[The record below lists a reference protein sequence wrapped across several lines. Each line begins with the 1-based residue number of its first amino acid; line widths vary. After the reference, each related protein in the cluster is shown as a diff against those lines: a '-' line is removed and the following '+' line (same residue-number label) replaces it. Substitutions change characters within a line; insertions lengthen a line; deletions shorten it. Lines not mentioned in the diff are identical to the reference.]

1 MSIASL
7 APRADFPL
15 LAANPALHYL
25 DSAAT
30 SQKPAAVLDALRH
43 FYETSNANPHRGAYA
58 LSALA
63 TDAYHDARATIAR
76 FVGVADADCLIFT
89 RGTTESMNLVASSWG
104 GAHVGPG
111 DEIVVSALEHHA
123 NFVPWQQLA
132 LRTGATLRIV
142 ELTATQTIDLDM
154 LRDVVGARTKI
165 VAITHVSNAVGSIT
179 PLHDVVRIV
188 RARSAAVIVVDGAQ
202 AVPHLAVRF
211 DALDVD
217 FYAFSGHKLLGPMG
231 IGVLVGRRALL
242 EAMPPYQFG
251 GDMIEWVR
259 DTDSTWN
266 VLPHKF
272 EAGTPNAADA
282 VALAAAVRYLDGLGM
297 DKVRAHEIALLE
309 AAEARV
315 RALPGV
321 TERCAELLAG
331 RRASARSG
339 HDSRSTRGLHPGR
352 PSLRPAP
359 HAAARCQRHG
369 AGQLLRV
376 QRWPRRGRA
385 GRRARGGAA
394 AVRDRRLS
402 SVAPFTA
409 SIAAMY
415 QDALLAHHR
424 APHNRRVIESPTTS
438 GARKNPVCGDEI
450 TVMVSLDADTVC
462 DVAFTGRS
470 CSIGVDD
477 DGRGA
482 GAHGERCAGPGRRG
496 RPHAAS
502 GRQRW
507 RPRGCG
513 ARAVAGCPHTAAR
526 RRAVPRAPRLR
537 HATLASVA
545 RSARRQ
551 TVRR

>member
-43 FYETSNANPHRGAYA
+43 FYETANANPHRGAYA

-63 TDAYHDARATIAR
+63 TDAYRDARAAIAR

-142 ELTATQTIDLDM
+142 ELTPTQTIDLDM

-202 AVPHLAVRF
+202 AVPHLAVNF
-211 DALDVD
+211 DSLNVD

-231 IGVLVGRRALL
+231 IGVLVGRRTLL

-297 DKVRAHEIALLE
+297 AQVRAHEIALLE
-309 AAEARV
+309 AAEASV

-321 TERCAELLAG
+321 TVYGPPPAERSGVLSFSLADVHPHDLATILDQHG
-331 RRASARSG
+331 VCIRAGHHCGQPLMRRLGVSATARASFYVYS
-339 HDSRSTRGLHPGR
+339 DGR
-352 PSLRPAP
+352 D
-359 HAAARCQRHG
+359 
-369 AGQLLRV
+369 V
-376 QRWPRRGRA
+376 
-385 GRRARGGAA
+385 
-394 AVRDRRLS
+394 
-402 SVAPFTA
+402 
-409 SIAAMY
+409 
-415 QDALLAHHR
+415 DAL
-424 APHNRRVIESPTTS
+424 V
-438 GARKNPVCGDEI
+438 GA
-450 TVMVSLDADTVC
+450 L
-462 DVAFTGRS
+462 
-470 CSIGVDD
+470 
-477 DGRGA
+477 
-482 GAHGERCAGPGRRG
+482 
-496 RPHAAS
+496 
-502 GRQRW
+502 
-507 RPRGCG
+507 
-513 ARAVAGCPHTAAR
+513 TAAQ
-526 RRAVPRAPRLR
+526 RLF
-537 HATLASVA
+537 ATVD
-545 RSARRQ
+545 
-551 TVRR
+551 